1 VLNAFIQLIVHQESA
16 PIQEHALLALL
27 IQIVLQVAVIY
38 HQVNATNVFL
48 LLIAQ
53 LDSSA
58 EPQDLVLNVYRILT
72 VVLLDR
78 YAFILK
84 EFAEKDVQ
92 ITKIAEEILFVTI
105 IQALTHALL
114 ILVSMMET
122 VQEALAQKEYVWSLT
137 FQSMDFAP
145 VIFTALT
152 KMSVILLQELVSAAF
167 LILSVLQEFVTP
179 HQILV

>member
-1 VLNAFIQLIVHQESA
+1 M
-16 PIQEHALLALL
+16 
-27 IQIVLQVAVIY
+27 
-38 HQVNATNVFL
+38 
-48 LLIAQ
+48 
-53 LDSSA
+53 
-58 EPQDLVLNVYRILT
+58 
-72 VVLLDR
+72 
-78 YAFILK
+78 
-84 EFAEKDVQ
+84 
-92 ITKIAEEILFVTI
+92 TI